1 MLNPD
6 LNWTELKQSFLIDGR
21 IRIDN
26 IFQPD
31 DAKEIKNCCLI
42 QIPYDFTCHN
52 NNGNHVKTLAEMT
65 SSPGRSA
72 SVFREIW

>member
-6 LNWTELKQSFLIDGR
+6 LDWTELKRSFLIDGR

-31 DAKEIKNCCLI
+31 DAKEIRKFLSDTN
-42 QIPYDFTCHN
+42 
-52 NNGNHVKTLAEMT
+52 TL
-65 SSPGRSA
+65 
-72 SVFREIW
+72 